1 MCVCDL
7 LYSRDSSLIHSGLTN
22 RLELNW
28 MRKIIKT
35 QPYTVSCVLSIWV
48 LLLLCTLSCLNIQ
61 AIQYTQMQEKEI
73 ANARWKKPTNKQTL
87 TPIQLCFVFNSISK
101 KKTKN
106 NTRRIK
112 YARFSRNN
120 RWFSNIQ
127 LFGFFPSSQPVKVEI
142 NAPFFLYVFVCILI
156 PYNAS

>member
-1 MCVCDL
+1 MHD
-7 LYSRDSSLIHSGLTN
+7 GKN
-22 RLELNW
+22 
-28 MRKIIKT
+28 
-35 QPYTVSCVLSIWV
+35 Q
-48 LLLLCTLSCLNIQ
+48 
-61 AIQYTQMQEKEI
+61 
-73 ANARWKKPTNKQTL
+73 PTNKHSLQFSFVL
-87 TPIQLCFVFNSISK
+87 CLIQFPK